1 MKYETVIGLEVHV
14 QLSTKS
20 KIFCSCST
28 EFGADANSQVCPIC
42 LGMPGTLP
50 VLNKNVVDYT
60 IKAGLAVGC
69 HIAEKSVF
77 ARKNYFYPDL
87 PKNYQTSQLELPICI
102 GGKLDIELED
112 GTKKRIGITRI
123 HMEEDAGK
131 SIHGDTPSTAG
142 YSYIDLNRGGTP
154 LMEIVSEPDMRSAE
168 EARAYLTKLHST
180 LRYLDISDCNM
191 EEGSF
196 RCDANV
202 SIRPYGQEK
211 FGTRVEIK
219 NMNSF
224 RNVQRAIEYEVR
236 RQEKLIESGG
246 TVVQETRLWDAN
258 KNLTQSMRSKEEAND
273 YRYFPCP
280 DLVPVILTGEYIQN
294 ICRSLPELPDKKYA
308 RFIEEYALPAQDATA
323 LTAEKAY
330 GDFFEEA
337 AKGSQNPKMI
347 ANWILSELLSAVND
361 KQCGI
366 YEVGIK
372 PAQLTELVALIESG
386 KISGKI
392 AKDVFK
398 TVIETGKNPAAIV
411 EEKGLVQN
419 SDSGELEAIVRQVL
433 EANPAETE
441 RYKNGETRLQG
452 FFVGQV
458 MKLSKG
464 KANPQMVNDILAKV
478 LG

>member
-1 MKYETVIGLEVHV
+1 MKYEAVIGLEVHV

-28 EFGADANSQVCPIC
+28 AFGSEANSQVCPIC

-60 IKAGLAVGC
+60 IKAGLALHC
-69 HIAEKSVF
+69 RIAEKSVF

-87 PKNYQTSQLELPICI
+87 PKNYQISQYELPICI
-102 GGKLDIELED
+102 GGDLDIELDD
-112 GTKKRIGITRI
+112 GSHKKVGITRI
-123 HMEEDAGK
+123 HIEEDAGK
-131 SIHGDTPSTAG
+131 SIHGENLGSPGS
-142 YSYIDLNRGGTP
+142 SYIDLNRTGTP
-154 LMEIVSEPDMRSAE
+154 LMEIVSEPDMRSGE
-168 EARAYLTKLHST
+168 EARAYLTKLRSV
-180 LRYLDISDCNM
+180 LKYLDISDCNM

-202 SIRPYGQEK
+202 SIRPFGQKE
-211 FGTRVEIK
+211 FGTRAEIK

-224 RNVQRAIEYEVR
+224 RNVQKAIEYEIK
-236 RQEKLIESGG
+236 RQEKLIEDGG
-246 TVVQETRLWDAN
+246 RVVQETRLWNAD
-258 KNLTQSMRSKEEAND
+258 KNLTVSMRSKEEAND
-273 YRYFPCP
+273 YRYFPDP
-280 DLVPVILTGEYIQN
+280 DLVPVVLTGDYIKG
-294 ICRSLPELPDKKYA
+294 ICRTLPELPHRKHA
-308 RFIEEYALPAQDATA
+308 RFIEQYALPEKDATA
-323 LTAEKAY
+323 LTAEKPYADY
-330 GDFFEEA
+330 FEEA
-337 AKGSQNPKMI
+337 AKGAQNPKMI
-347 ANWILSELLSAVND
+347 ANWILSELLSAVNE

-366 YEVGIK
+366 YEVGIT
-372 PAQLTELVALIESG
+372 PAQLAELVALIESG

-398 TVIETGKNPAAIV
+398 IAIETGKNPAAIV

-433 EANPAETE
+433 DSNPAETE

-464 KANPQMVNDILAKV
+464 KANPQMVNDIIAKI